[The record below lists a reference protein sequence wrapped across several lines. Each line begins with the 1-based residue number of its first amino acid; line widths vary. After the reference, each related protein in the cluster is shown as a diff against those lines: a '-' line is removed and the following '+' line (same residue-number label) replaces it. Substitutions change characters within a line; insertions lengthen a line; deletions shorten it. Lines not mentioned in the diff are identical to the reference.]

1 MIPAHS
7 SQYTGP
13 VQIASTLL
21 MHIALINLSSLT
33 SVCGRLLSILTL
45 KGCKEVL
52 GSPGKSQ
59 MNGHKIAVHF
69 LQALSIAALTAEA
82 SSSLSWRDVVL
93 GLLQRMLLLGV
104 DTADMRSTV
113 VSSLVSL
120 LTALHNLNESSTNL
134 NFFPFVTTLSAAKN
148 SNHRLICTELALH
161 LLTTGWIWEEP
172 YFSTTFLYLLITRCN
187 DTLAAVRLRAI
198 SALYSL
204 YASLELPSTPS
215 QMKVMLRQCVDA
227 PVMPTRKSLHNRA
240 QHQMTSR
247 SELEDE
253 EEEGE
258 EDKEDELFLLDAL
271 FGCASDERP
280 LVKAKAIATL
290 ELLHTNQVL
299 LCSVDDDLLLLL
311 VEACADQSLSVR
323 RQALGT
329 LTSLLLCYQQYRE
342 DAHAT
347 CAIVEAF
354 VQYCLPMI
362 YDAVIPSSYPLH
374 ATVDT

>member
-7 SQYTGP
+7 TQYTGP

-21 MHIALINLSSLT
+21 MRIALINLSSLT
-33 SVCGRLLSILTL
+33 SVCGRFLPILTL
-45 KGCKEVL
+45 KGCKEML
-52 GSPGKSQ
+52 GSQGKLQ
-59 MNGHKIAVHF
+59 INGHKIAVHF
-69 LQALSIAALTAEA
+69 LQALIQSIAALKAEA
-82 SSSLSWRDVVL
+82 SSLLSWRDVVL

-104 DTADMRSTV
+104 DTADIRSTV
-113 VSSLVSL
+113 VGSFVSL

-134 NFFPFVTTLSAAKN
+134 HFFSFMTTLSAAKN
-148 SNHRLICTELALH
+148 SNHRLVCTELALH

-172 YFSTTFLYLLITRCN
+172 YFPATFLYLLITRCN
-187 DTLAAVRLRAI
+187 DTLTAVRLRAI

-215 QMKVMLRQCVDA
+215 QMKVVLRQCVDA
-227 PVMPTRKSLHNRA
+227 PVVPTRKSLHNKA
-240 QHQMTSR
+240 KYQMTSM

-258 EDKEDELFLLDAL
+258 DDKEEELFLLDAL

-362 YDAVIPSSYPLH
+362 YDAVIPSS
-374 ATVDT
+374 